1 MREERGQASIEWI
14 GAVLLVVLAL
24 TGLARL
30 ALRGE
35 AADLGASPLRTTI
48 CAARGG
54 CAEQREAAPARARDR
69 RTVIVPPL
77 LPVHPEERRPARTPR
92 LLRRLGSPATV
103 QRARRAAGT
112 FWRRSWLVCF
122 GYERVRYGLL
132 HPETRPRQTVPISG
146 ALQMINDCASPID
159 FARDW
164 ELLRPR

>member
-1 MREERGQASIEWI
+1 MREERGQASVEWI
-14 GAVLLVVLAL
+14 GAVLLVALAL

-30 ALRGE
+30 ASRVE
-35 AADLGASPLRTTI
+35 AADLAASPLRTTV

-54 CAEQREAAPARARDR
+54 CAEQRLTGPAGARDR
-69 RTVIVPPL
+69 RRVIVPPL
-77 LPVHPEERRPARTPR
+77 LPVHPEERPPARTPR
-92 LLRRLGSPATV
+92 LLRRLGSPAAV

-146 ALQMINDCASPID
+146 ALQMVNDCASPID

>member
-14 GAVLLVVLAL
+14 GAVLLVALAL
-24 TGLARL
+24 TGLARV
-30 ALRGE
+30 ASRVE
-35 AADLGASPLRTTI
+35 AADLAGSPLRTTI
-48 CAARGG
+48 CAARDV
-54 CAEQREAAPARARDR
+54 CAEQRPAAPARARDR
-69 RTVIVPPL
+69 GNVIVPPL

-92 LLRRLGSPATV
+92 LLRHVGSRAAV
-103 QRARRAAGT
+103 RRARRAAGT

-122 GYERVRYGLL
+122 VYERARYGLL

-146 ALQMINDCASPID
+146 ALQMVNDCASPID

>member
-24 TGLARL
+24 TALARL
-30 ALRGE
+30 APRGE
-35 AADLGASPLRTTI
+35 AADLAASPLRTTI

-54 CAEQREAAPARARDR
+54 CAEQREAASARARER

-77 LPVHPEERRPARTPR
+77 VPVHPEERRPARTPR

-146 ALQMINDCASPID
+146 ALQMVNDCASPID

>member
-14 GAVLLVVLAL
+14 GAVLLVALAL

-30 ALRGE
+30 ASRVE
-35 AADLGASPLRTTI
+35 AADLATSPLRTTI
-48 CAARGG
+48 CAARSG
-54 CAEQREAAPARARDR
+54 CAEQRLAAPERARDR

-77 LPVHPEERRPARTPR
+77 LPVHPGERRSARTPR
-92 LLRRLGSPATV
+92 LLRQLGSRATV
-103 QRARRAAGT
+103 RRVRRMAGT

-122 GYERVRYGLL
+122 GYERARYGLL

-146 ALQMINDCASPID
+146 ALQMVNDCASPID
-159 FARDW
+159 FARDS

>member
-14 GAVLLVVLAL
+14 GAVLLVALVL

-30 ALRGE
+30 ASRLE
-35 AADLGASPLRTTI
+35 AADLATSPFRTTI

-54 CAEQREAAPARARDR
+54 CAEQRVAAPVRARDR
-69 RTVIVPPL
+69 RQVIAPPL
-77 LPVHPEERRPARTPR
+77 LPVHPQERRPARTPR
-92 LLRRLGSPATV
+92 LLPHLRSRATV
-103 QRARRAAGT
+103 RRARRAAGT

-122 GYERVRYGLL
+122 GYERARYGLL

-146 ALQMINDCASPID
+146 ALQMVNDCASPID

>member
-1 MREERGQASIEWI
+1 MREERGQASVEWI
-14 GAVLLVVLAL
+14 GAVLLVALAL
-24 TGLARL
+24 TGLGRL
-30 ALRGE
+30 ASRVE
-35 AADLGASPLRTTI
+35 AADLAASPLRTTV

-54 CAEQREAAPARARDR
+54 CAEQRLTGRAGARDR
-69 RTVIVPPL
+69 RRVIVPPL
-77 LPVHPEERRPARTPR
+77 LPVHPEERPPAQTPR
-92 LLRRLGSPATV
+92 LLRRLGSPAAV

-146 ALQMINDCASPID
+146 ALQMVNDCASPID